1 MKAYVIADLL
11 AHMERDYNAQG
22 KQDHA
27 DAIRRALSII
37 RQAGCEDEDPISE
50 PARGQLFPLL
60 KQARLSLDDLKN
72 HLLCTYGITSTKAIP
87 WGLFDE
93 ICAWL
98 IAQAPAPKHPLS
110 QPMLVPLL
118 PTEEAASTAYPASQ
132 EPQRAYSSR
141 HRSLRPRTQ
150 PHPLPEPLPS
160 ANARR

>member
-27 DAIRRALSII
+27 DAIRRVLSII
-37 RQAGCEDEDPISE
+37 RQAGCEDDDPISE

-72 HLLCTYGITSTKAIP
+72 HLLHTYGITSTKAIP

-98 IAQAPAPKHPLS
+98 IAQAPAPKRPLS
-110 QPMLVPLL
+110 QPTLVPLL
-118 PTEEAASTAYPASQ
+118 PVQEAESSAHTATS
-132 EPQRAYSSR
+132 EPPRAYSSR
-141 HRSLRPRTQ
+141 HRELRPRTQ
-150 PHPLPEPLPS
+150 HHNPPTLPNV
-160 ANARR
+160 NAQR